1 MKIAHIGDVHWRG
14 LKRHEEYRAVFE
26 KIFQEWRELGVDRIV
41 VAGDIVHTKTQGISP
56 ELIDNLR
63 WWFNSMAE
71 IAPTIVTLG
80 NHDGLIQNK
89 SRLDSITP
97 IIKALNN
104 DRIIYIRDS
113 EVVLD
118 QDLPIAWC
126 NFSCFDEEGWE
137 NVKPVKNRIN
147 IAIYHGSVRGS
158 YTDSNWALE
167 NFEVTESLFQNFD
180 FTILGDIHKHQYID
194 QDKRIAYCG
203 STIQQNYGESLDKGY
218 LVWNI
223 QDKDN
228 YSSRHYVVQNPFP
241 FVTIDWCGNLL
252 STIESCRFYPKGA
265 RFRVASQQ
273 SLTQSEMQGLGEFL
287 KEEMRASELTWK
299 IEENNQSSVIDLYD
313 TELHKSSL
321 NNHKT
326 HLELFKKFTEENN
339 SFSEGDWKE
348 IERIIEHNI
357 SLINESSQNK
367 EQMWSIKKMEWNNTF
382 AYGRDNVIN
391 FENLNGVVGLFGPN
405 RCGKSSIPGTLMYG
419 LFNTTDRGPIK
430 NLHIVNARK
439 GEATVSID
447 FSVSGVLYRAERM
460 TNKITNKKN
469 ETNAVTYM
477 NLYRIDEDGTV
488 LEDLSGEQRRD
499 SDKHLKELIGTPEDF
514 LLTSFASQGEMNNF
528 IRERATNRKSYLN
541 AFLNLNIF
549 EKVYQKLKEE
559 TYQMKETMKVQRVDY
574 DDEISKREASL
585 STLAESKDRT
595 SAELDSIRQR
605 LTDLMVSLA
614 TKKISG
620 SITQSD
626 IDEVESEISSL
637 SKKIH
642 QSNLQIDRAI
652 EKKSSS
658 LEKIQ
663 KIDNIK
669 SRFPIEELKNQR
681 QEFFDLKDA
690 RSKIDSKLNR
700 ERVVLENQEK
710 SIKKLNDVPCGDQY
724 PTCMFIKDSH
734 RDKSL
739 IQSQR
744 LMIDNLSEE
753 IRLLKSQIKTIEE
766 KNIDDKIQKYEKML
780 SEESSHHQAVKSSQ
794 REIDLLTE
802 TIKSNRERVS
812 FLEKEL
818 STMRLNMID
827 SEEAKEIDKIKVS
840 IKNLEKDVKEKENEI
855 SQTERKIG
863 SIHEQIEQLKVDK
876 ENYERIKHKWRIYD
890 QLLNAY
896 GKNGIPLM
904 VLSSELPKIN
914 AELAKILREVA
925 GFTIEL
931 ESPDNSN
938 SLDIV
943 INYGDSRRPIELGS
957 GMEKMMASLAIRVAL
972 INISSLPKSDMIIID
987 EGFGALDENNIEA
1000 CNRLLSSLKRYFK
1013 TILVISH
1020 VDAVKEAV
1028 DFMLEITNN
1037 GKDSNV
1043 RFE

>member
-14 LKRHEEYRAVFE
+14 LKRHEEYRHVFN
-26 KIFQEWRELGVDRIV
+26 KIFQEWKELGIDRIV
-41 VAGDIVHTKTQGISP
+41 VAGDIVHTKTQGITP

-97 IIKALNN
+97 VIKALNN

-113 EVVLD
+113 EIVLD
-118 QDLPIAWC
+118 KELPIAWC

-137 NVKPVKNRIN
+137 KVKPADDRIN

-167 NFEVTESLFQNFD
+167 NFEVTESLFHNFD
-180 FTILGDIHKHQYID
+180 FAILGDIHKHQYIGSE
-194 QDKRIAYCG
+194 KRIAYCG

-218 LVWNI
+218 LIWNI
-223 QDKDN
+223 QDKN
-228 YSSRHYVVQNPFP
+228 TYSSKHYVVENPFP
-241 FVTIDWCGNLL
+241 FITITWSNDLL
-252 STIESCRFYPKGA
+252 STIESCKFYPKGS
-265 RFRVASQQ
+265 RFRISSQH
-273 SLTQSEMQGLGEFL
+273 SLSQGEMQGLGEFL
-287 KEEMRASELTWK
+287 KDEMKASEITWK
-299 IEENNQSSVIDLYD
+299 IEETSQASVIDLYD
-313 TELHKSSL
+313 TELHKTSL
-321 NNHKT
+321 SNHKT
-326 HLELFKKFTEENN
+326 HLELFKKFVNDGS
-339 SFSEGDWKE
+339 SFSDDDWIE
-348 IERIIEHNI
+348 IEKIIEHNVN
-357 SLINESSQNK
+357 LANENNLSR
-367 EQMWSIKKMEWNNTF
+367 EQLWSIKKMEWSNTF

-391 FENLNGVVGLFGPN
+391 FENTNGIVGLFGPN
-405 RCGKSSIPGTLMYG
+405 RCGKSSIPGTIMYG

-439 GEATVSID
+439 GEASVTID
-447 FSVSGVLYRAERM
+447 FSVNSILYRAERM
-460 TNKITNKKN
+460 TNKVTNKKM

-477 NLYRIDEDGTV
+477 NLYRIDDEGNI

-499 SDKHLKELIGTPEDF
+499 SDKHLKELIGTPDDF

-549 EKVYQKLKEE
+549 DKVHQKLKEE
-559 TYQMKETMKVQRVDY
+559 SSLMKDMIKVQRIDY
-574 DDEISKREASL
+574 DDEISKRERQL
-585 STLAESKDRT
+585 SQSEDLKSRLTC
-595 SAELDSIRQR
+595 ELGSMRQS

-614 TKKISG
+614 TKKSHG

-626 IDEVESEISSL
+626 VDEVEKEISSL
-637 SKKIH
+637 KKKVEEA
-642 QSNLQIDRAI
+642 NLHIDDSL
-652 EKKSSS
+652 EKKSQAI
-658 LEKIQ
+658 EKIQ
-663 KIDNIK
+663 KIENIK
-669 SRFPIEELKNQR
+669 SRFPIDNLKDEKK
-681 QEFFDLKDA
+681 EFFSLKETK
-690 RSKIDSKLNR
+690 SKFDSRLNR
-700 ERVVLENQEK
+700 EMVIFENQEK
-710 SIKKLNDVPCGDQY
+710 SIKKLNDVPCGDMY

-734 RDKSL
+734 RDKAL
-739 IQSQR
+739 IQSQK
-744 LMIDNLSEE
+744 LTIENLTEE
-753 IRLLKSQIKTIEE
+753 IRIIKSQIKAIEE

-780 SEESSHHQAVKSSQ
+780 SEESSYRQAILSSQ

-802 TIKSNRERVS
+802 AIKSNRERIS
-812 FLEKEL
+812 HLEKEL
-818 STMRLNMID
+818 PSMRMNVIN
-827 SEEAKEIDKIKVS
+827 SEEAKEIDKIKIS
-840 IKNLEKDVKEKENEI
+840 IRKLENEI
-855 SQTERKIG
+855 SQKEQEVFQIERKTG
-863 SIHEQIEQLKVDK
+863 SVNEQIEKLMIDK
-876 ENYERIKHKWRIYD
+876 DIYEKTKHKWRMYD
-890 QLLNAY
+890 QLLTAY

-938 SLDIV
+938 SLDII

-972 INISSLPKSDMIIID
+972 INISSLPKSDMLIID

-1020 VDAVKEAV
+1020 VDAVKDAV
-1028 DFMLEITNN
+1028 DFMIEINNN
-1037 GKDSNV
+1037 GKDSYV